1 VKVTFKVCPTRLH
14 FAGDLGRLIQFA
26 RLGVVCINLQELGKN
41 WIEAMFLYRGPSV
54 LISIASKPLGNVW
67 RSYDDCLRCLFR
79 NCLSG
84 KPGWGVTV
92 MGLFSPGVRVWA
104 YFDTHEKNRSSGL
117 WKYFGHLLYT

>member
-1 VKVTFKVCPTRLH
+1 MKVAFKVCPTRLH

-67 RSYDDCLRCLFR
+67 RSYDDCLRCLFSQ
-79 NCLSG
+79 LS
-84 KPGWGVTV
+84 
-92 MGLFSPGVRVWA
+92 
-104 YFDTHEKNRSSGL
+104 L
-117 WKYFGHLLYT
+117 WKTRVGSYGDGIVFSRSEGMGILRYT